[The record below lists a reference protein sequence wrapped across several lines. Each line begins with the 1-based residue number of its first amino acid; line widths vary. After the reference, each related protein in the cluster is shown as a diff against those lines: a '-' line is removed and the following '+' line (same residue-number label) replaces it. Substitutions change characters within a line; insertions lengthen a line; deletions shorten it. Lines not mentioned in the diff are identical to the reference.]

1 MLATLR
7 QRDFGLLWFGGLISY
22 TGNWATIAA
31 LPFFVFERTG
41 SAFASGAVLTSMFA
55 PLLFSSVAG
64 VFVDRWDRKRTLAVS
79 NLVSAG
85 AALPMLF
92 AGSGDFLWVVYA
104 AVFAISSAGL
114 FAFSAENALLP
125 RLVGR
130 DRLMAA
136 NSLNSLNDNLARIA
150 GPAIGGGLVA
160 YAGLAGVV
168 VFDALSFLIA
178 AGLISL
184 IRSDTRPGR
193 GREESSDVAETQS
206 PLLAVWREW
215 LAGLRLV
222 TGRRV
227 ISILFFVVAIAMLA
241 DSILSALLA
250 PFVGDVLNSESSVFG
265 LILTLRG
272 VGGIAGGVVAGYA
285 SRWMRPERMLGWS
298 LVLIGLVMLVF
309 VNVPLLPLV
318 LTLAAAMGVVAVCW
332 LASQQTILQ
341 TNVEDDYLGRAFG
354 AFATANAL
362 TLLLGTLS
370 AGALAALA
378 GIVPL
383 LNSSAI
389 LYSGAGLL
397 ALILLIPGKDRKTA
411 RKTAD

>member
-1 MLATLR
+1 MLATLG

-64 VFVDRWDRKRTLAVS
+64 VFVDRWDRKRTLAAS

-85 AALPMLF
+85 AALSMLL
-92 AGSGDFLWVVYA
+92 AGSGGFLWVVYA

-125 RLVGR
+125 GLVGR

-136 NSLNSLNDNLARIA
+136 NSLNSLNDNLARVA

-193 GREESSDVAETQS
+193 GREGAGVAETQS
-206 PLLAVWREW
+206 PLLVVWREC

-227 ISILFFVVAIAMLA
+227 ISILFFVVAVAMLA

-250 PFVGDVLNSESSVFG
+250 PFVGDVLNAESSVFG

-285 SRWMRPERMLGWS
+285 SGWMRPERMLGWS
-298 LVLIGLVMLVF
+298 LALIGLIMLVY

-318 LTLAAAMGVVAVCW
+318 LALAAAMGVVAVCW

-389 LYSGAGLL
+389 LYPGAGLL
-397 ALILLIPGKDRKTA
+397 ALFLLTPGKG